1 MSRGKAAG
9 RVSEAEPWSPETDA
23 GRRAILE
30 QLERLLADARFRN
43 SKRCPA
49 LLRHLVENAL
59 NGRAEL
65 RERTLGADVF
75 GRPADYDTSL
85 DPIVR
90 ATAGDIRKRIAQYYH
105 ESGHEQ
111 EIRIDLPA
119 GSYMPEFR
127 LPVAGEAPP
136 RGWMRRLL
144 RWWKPLTIAAAAGAA
159 IALAA
164 VLLRPWLIP
173 SPLERFWSPVVDS
186 GATTLICVGPA
197 DKLRVEG
204 LRESRAADAP
214 PSLQDLLSIH
224 DLALQ
229 DASTLARVAIVVTSR
244 GRNYRIQSDDAT
256 TLSDLRAMPTVL
268 IGAFNNAWTLRSTR
282 QLRFSF
288 EMSKETGRY
297 WIEDHQTPKRLDW
310 ETDMG
315 LPYTKLTEDYAIVAR
330 FFNPATER
338 MTVVAAGIG
347 QYGTMAAGEFLS
359 NERYMKE
366 LAARAPANW
375 DHKNFEAVIG
385 TKVIELSTGPPRI
398 LATWFW

>member
-9 RVSEAEPWSPETDA
+9 RVAEAEPWSPETDA

-30 QLERLLADARFRN
+30 QLERLLADTRFRN

-49 LLRHLVENAL
+49 LLRRLVENAL

-75 GRPADYDTSL
+75 GRPTDYDTSL

-105 ESGHEQ
+105 EPGHDQ
-111 EIRIDLPA
+111 EIRIDLPS

-127 LPVAGEAPP
+127 LPVAGELPA
-136 RGWMRRLL
+136 RGWTNRLR
-144 RWWKPLTIAAAAGAA
+144 RWWKPLAIAAVSGAA

-164 VLLRPWLIP
+164 VLVRPWLIP
-173 SPLERFWSPVVDS
+173 SPLERFWTPVVDTS
-186 GATTLICVGPA
+186 ATTLICVGPA
-197 DKLRVEG
+197 DKLRVEA
-204 LRESRAADAP
+204 LQEARTADTQ

-229 DASTLARVAIVVTSR
+229 DASTLARVAIVITSR
-244 GRNYRIQSDDAT
+244 GKNYRIQSDDAT
-256 TLSDLRAMPTVL
+256 TLSDLRAMPTVM

-282 QLRFSF
+282 QLRFTF

-297 WIEDHQTPKRLDW
+297 WIEDHQNPKRLDW

-315 LPYTKLTEDYAIVAR
+315 LPYNKLTEDYAIVAR
-330 FFNPATER
+330 FFNPNTER

-359 NERYMKE
+359 NEKYMRDM
-366 LAARAPANW
+366 AARAPANW
-375 DHKNFEAVIG
+375 ERKNFEAVIG

-398 LATWFW
+398 LAAWFW